1 MQLSELLP
9 VNRLLHDPAALAARY
24 QHDGCLLIRR
34 AIRPSALA
42 GIADQVA
49 SVLERWGVA
58 HRREGIRWTGMPLA
72 AFDLLDLDRVP
83 ALADLVGE
91 FETGLDPLSPIAA
104 GVCGKLMH
112 LWRGAHI
119 FAAFPDDPSHVTPPH
134 QDAFA
139 MNATGDY
146 RRLWI
151 ALGDIPFGDGGLGVA
166 VGSHRLGRLPIRE
179 LPEFTRRRAPESSLT
194 APQPTQGIDP
204 ALVDDHWHTAAM
216 EPGDLV
222 VFHTNLVHRGLPAT
236 SDRIRTALAVVA
248 SAQSD
253 PRPPVTYT
261 TPEGQA
267 RRERVQELAAPL
279 GLSDE
284 AVNRIFSDLCMSGM
298 DVTEHTVHAASHG
311 EYSRWRRHAPAA
323 LAADAARQEVG
334 RGRCR

>member
-119 FAAFPDDPSHVTPPH
+119 FASFPDDPSHVTPPH

-151 ALGDIPFGDGGLGVA
+151 ALGTSPSA
-166 VGSHRLGRLPIRE
+166 TVGSAWRSG
-179 LPEFTRRRAPESSLT
+179 
-194 APQPTQGIDP
+194 
-204 ALVDDHWHTAAM
+204 HTAWGGS
-216 EPGDLV
+216 PSG
-222 VFHTNLVHRGLPAT
+222 NCPSSPAGW
-236 SDRIRTALAVVA
+236 
-248 SAQSD
+248 
-253 PRPPVTYT
+253 RP
-261 TPEGQA
+261 
-267 RRERVQELAAPL
+267 
-279 GLSDE
+279 
-284 AVNRIFSDLCMSGM
+284 
-298 DVTEHTVHAASHG
+298 SH
-311 EYSRWRRHAPAA
+311 P
-323 LAADAARQEVG
+323 
-334 RGRCR
+334 